1 MCFSPSGVPIW
12 RKFRGNVAVSSA
24 FSFVLLFSVTIF
36 PVAVFPAGA
45 FPVAEF
51 SISFRCIISITS
63 AAPFLLSWDNHNTE
77 AADFLP
83 YHGWRK
89 MKFLTGF
96 YEKAATFSVTA
107 FLFVLFSFLLQRLLP
122 FCRYFLHPVRIL
134 QSVPVPGPTHQR
146 YHLRQ
151 YGVLWP
157 VLSRK
162 GLHIQHFQVHR

>member
-1 MCFSPSGVPIW
+1 MQIGVYIIFYENVFFTLW
-12 RKFRGNVAVSSA
+12 RPYLAEFRGNVAVSSA

-96 YEKAATFSVTA
+96 YEKSCHFFSDSFP
-107 FLFVLFSFLLQRLLP
+107 FLFLFSFLLQRLLP

-151 YGVLWP
+151 YGVL
-157 VLSRK
+157 
-162 GLHIQHFQVHR
+162 